1 MAAAERDRLLER
13 FEWQQRHLRHMGTDM
28 AGPAG
33 AQGHWGSRRPIGA
46 GSVDRGLASMQ
57 PVRLAC
63 RLGKAG
69 KQGWSNG
76 ECTVAAA
83 PSPRSRTS
91 FSSSVSIAASL
102 PSAAAA
108 AVSRWREAAE
118 GGAAA
123 GEEARL
129 LGGGGAGSLPSAIA
143 CGDED
148 LTTGVILIWSAASAR
163 ACVRC

>member
-28 AGPAG
+28 GGPAG
-33 AQGHWGSRRPIGA
+33 AQGHWGSQQPIGA
-46 GSVDRGLASMQ
+46 GSVDRGHASMQ

-76 ECTVAAA
+76 QRTIMAA
-83 PSPRSRTS
+83 SS

-123 GEEARL
+123 GEETRL
-129 LGGGGAGSLPSAIA
+129 LGGGGDGSLPSASA

>member
-28 AGPAG
+28 GGPAV

-46 GSVDRGLASMQ
+46 GSVDHGHASMQ

-76 ECTVAAA
+76 ERTVVPA
-83 PSPRSRTS
+83 SPRSRTS

-129 LGGGGAGSLPSAIA
+129 LRGGGDGSLPSASA

-163 ACVRC
+163 ACVW

>member
-1 MAAAERDRLLER
+1 M
-13 FEWQQRHLRHMGTDM
+13 
-28 AGPAG
+28 P
-33 AQGHWGSRRPIGA
+33 
-46 GSVDRGLASMQ
+46 

-69 KQGWSNG
+69 KQGWGKG
-76 ECTVAAA
+76 EGT
-83 PSPRSRTS
+83 SPRSRTS
-91 FSSSVSIAASL
+91 FSSSVSIAPSL

-129 LGGGGAGSLPSAIA
+129 LGGCGAGSFPSASA

-163 ACVRC
+163 ACMWC